1 MKRLIVL
8 LAVAALCAALAVPA
22 FAATKTVRVGPQVSF
37 GPTSVRIAK
46 GDKVRFRWTG
56 SLPHNVR
63 VSRGPSKFSIGRRT
77 SGTVTKTFRRTGTY
91 RIVCDVHAPDMKLT
105 VRVRG

>member
-1 MKRLIVL
+1 
-8 LAVAALCAALAVPA
+8 
-22 FAATKTVRVGPQVSF
+22 
-37 GPTSVRIAK
+37 
-46 GDKVRFRWTG
+46 
-56 SLPHNVR
+56 VR
-63 VSRGPSKFSIGRRT
+63 VSRGPSKFSISRRT

>member
-1 MKRLIVL
+1 MTRLIVP

-37 GPTSVRIAK
+37 GPTSLRIDS

-63 VSRGPSKFSIGRRT
+63 VSSGPSRFSISRRT
-77 SGTVTKTFRRTGTY
+77 SGTVTKRFRRAGTY
-91 RIVCDVHAPDMKLT
+91 RLVCDVHAPGMKMT
-105 VRVRG
+105 VRVRR